1 MIDKRMAAAALGFLL
16 MGCNAVQRPEIIEQA
31 SNEDEVVALPGG
43 GALIMRR
50 LRDEPRCFV
59 RARFFRGLVQ
69 RPCSEIAQEVRP

>member
-1 MIDKRMAAAALGFLL
+1 MAAAALGFLL

-31 SNEDEVVALPGG
+31 SNEDDQVVALPGG

-50 LRDEPRCFV
+50 LLRDEPRCFV

-69 RPCSEIAQEVRP
+69 TPCADIVREVRP